1 MTRPSERL
9 PAFCD
14 YETFW
19 DVGFSLRS
27 PKISTTD
34 YIHDDRFAIHGAS
47 CAIADAEPKWLMG
60 AELWNWIHQAR
71 NDGRV
76 FVGHHTLFDGYI
88 TTHHMDA
95 EFEDY
100 FCTMGAIEALF
111 QGAVG
116 RGLDEAMTTLL
127 GWDDG
132 KSDILTRTKGK
143 YWKDMSLVEQY
154 DMEKYANK
162 DLKGTQE
169 LFYKLAPQLPSD
181 EWAIMSTILKM
192 FCHPRLEFD
201 EPLLRN
207 ALQNAHDDRDSRIE
221 DAMAYFNCTEDD
233 LRKTPFLGL
242 IESCGVAVPMKPSPS
257 VEGKMIPAL
266 AKTDQGFQDLLEHED
281 PRVVA
286 LAVGRQA
293 VKSTQGITRAQRF
306 LDLHESV
313 GILPVAYNYYR
324 AHTGRLSGANKINL
338 ANLKAGSDLRK
349 SIVAP
354 KGFVLGV
361 ADSGQIECRDNGY
374 LSGQSDLMD
383 LFRERRDPY
392 NDMASTIFSRDIDR
406 KRKDASG
413 EYPDFMEGFLGK
425 TAVLGLGFQMGG
437 PKFKWTCEM
446 GAKTRLGI
454 DYTIE
459 LDESYRIVDVYRR
472 KNYKI
477 VQSWERYT
485 EWLHRMVQ
493 DDLAFDYDYGDGYF
507 HISPKENKIWF
518 PNGTCIYLPCLSYDD
533 GSFTY
538 VNKLGK
544 KYVNKYIYGGK
555 LCENI
560 VQKHSRDI
568 VAWQMLNIAQRY
580 RVVLH
585 TYDENVALVPESEAD
600 EGTQWIID
608 EMKKRPSW
616 AASLPLDAEGGWAK
630 EYSK

>member
-1 MTRPSERL
+1 MDNL
-9 PAFCD
+9 FID

-19 DVGFSLRS
+19 DVGYSLRS

-34 YIHDDRFAIHGAS
+34 YIHDARYATHGAS
-47 CAIADAEPKWLMG
+47 VAFNEDKPEWFSHAQLKHMFCALKNSGEPVRL
-60 AELWNWIHQAR
+60 I
-71 NDGRV
+71 
-76 FVGHHTLFDGYI
+76 GHHTLFDGYI
-88 TTHHMDA
+88 TTHRYGYEAA
-95 EFEDY
+95 EY
-100 FCTMGAIEALF
+100 FCTMALIEALF
-111 QGAVG
+111 QGAIG
-116 RGLDEAMTTLL
+116 RGLDEAMKTLL
-127 GWDDG
+127 GMEG
-132 KSDILTRTKGK
+132 KTDILIRTKGK
-143 YWKDMSLVEQY
+143 YWDQFTPAEQGE
-154 DMEKYANK
+154 MITYANF
-162 DLKGTQE
+162 DLEATQK
-169 LFYKLAPQLPSD
+169 LFKMLGPQLPMP
-181 EWAIMSTILKM
+181 EWMIMSTVLKM

-201 EPLLRN
+201 EPLLRS
-207 ALQNAHDDRDSRIE
+207 ALQNAHDDRDERITN
-221 DAMAYFNCTEDD
+221 ALTYFGCTEDD

-242 IESCGVAVPMKPSPS
+242 IESCGVPVPMKPSPS

-286 LAVGRQA
+286 LAEGRQA

-324 AHTGRLSGANKINL
+324 AHTGRLSGGNKINL

-354 KGFVLGV
+354 KGFVLAV
-361 ADSGQIECRDNGY
+361 ADSSQIECRDNGY
-374 LSGQSDLMD
+374 LAGQEDLMD
-383 LFRERRDPY
+383 LFREKRDPY
-392 NDMASTIFSRDIDR
+392 NDMASTIFNRLIDR
-406 KRKDASG
+406 KRKDEAG

-454 DYTIE
+454 DYEIALE
-459 LDESYRIVDVYRR
+459 ESYRIVDVYRR

-477 VQSWERYT
+477 VKSWERYT
-485 EWLHRMVQ
+485 EWLHRMVNN
-493 DDLAFDYDYGDGYF
+493 DAPFDFDYGDGYF
-507 HISPKENKIWF
+507 HIVPRENKVYF
-518 PNGTCIYLPCLSYDD
+518 PNGTYLYYPCLSYDD

-538 VNKLGK
+538 VKKLGK

-555 LCENI
+555 FCENI

-568 VAWQMLNIAQRY
+568 VAWQMLNIAERY
-580 RVVLH
+580 KVVLH
-585 TYDENVALVPESEAD
+585 TYDENGALVPEPEAD
-600 EGTQWIID
+600 EGTQWVID

-616 AASLPLDAEGGWAK
+616 AASLPLDAEGGWAR